1 MGCFMGFVV
10 LHCEKC
16 SQQSLR
22 FRGSHNERHFENHS
36 NPDIDTSRTDQNLVL
51 VDYEASNLYQEFKKR
66 VDQVQ
71 ANQTRKI
78 RKDCPWAMEYI
89 ISFSPED
96 KQRLSPKEQEQYFK
110 DAVDFFK
117 KYHGAENVVSAIVH
131 VDETTPHM
139 HMVVLPIHE
148 GKLNARHYMGRV
160 TLKKLHTQ
168 FHKEVAKKY
177 GLSRGEEQKEG
188 EPKKVHMTVTEY
200 KEHRERIKK
209 EKVLMEDISLPT
221 VRIDES
227 TEEYKRRT
235 EAYLRNTLDVM
246 KSVQLVGQVDSMMQ
260 QVNENAIEEKQEQID
275 ELFEVNLNLNFENN
289 NLQEERNFLK
299 KENEQLKTQVEGLQT
314 ENQTLKQKLEI
325 WNKTIEN
332 VKKFFEENNLWDLW
346 NQFKERIKGKDKT
359 PSKTRPKDM
368 ER

>member
-1 MGCFMGFVV
+1 MGFAV
-10 LHCEKC
+10 LRCEKC
-16 SQQSLR
+16 SQESLQ

-51 VDYEASNLYQEFKKR
+51 ADYEEVNLYQEFKKR

-131 VDETTPHM
+131 FDETTPHM
-139 HMVVLPIHE
+139 HMLVLPMHE
-148 GKLNARHYMGRV
+148 NKLNSKFFMARNQ
-160 TLKKLHTQ
+160 LKSLHTE
-168 FHKEVAKKY
+168 FHKKVGKKY
-177 GLSRGEEQKEG
+177 GLMRGKEQKEG
-188 EPKKVHMTVTEY
+188 EPKKVHLSV
-200 KEHRERIKK
+200 
-209 EKVLMEDISLPT
+209 
-221 VRIDES
+221 
-227 TEEYKRRT
+227 EEYKAKQEQLKREKHLPDEIVLPAVEKKFLISESAEEYKSRV
-235 EAYLRNTLDVM
+235 EVYLRDQLDVM
-246 KSVQLVGQVDSMMQ
+246 KEVQKLHLAEPEVLKTLELKVEQANSALDDVYS
-260 QVNENAIEEKQEQID
+260 EKQQ
-275 ELFEVNLNLNFENN
+275 LA
-289 NLQEERNFLK
+289 QEHNSLK
-299 KENEQLKTQVEGLQT
+299 RENEQLKTQVEGLQT
-314 ENQTLKQKLEI
+314 ENQTLKQQLEI

-359 PSKTRPKDM
+359 QSKTRPKDM